1 MSFARWSARRVA
13 TICFSWVIGFPPLAL
28 AALFTRA
35 ALFSRPS
42 ANSIEG
48 TGSLTNIF
56 EYPSP
61 TATLL
66 SILWLGPP
74 LLVVGIWLLVRE
86 RGDDSG
92 PPRPTEG

>member
-1 MSFARWSARRVA
+1 MSFARWSWRRVA
-13 TICFSWVIGFPPLAL
+13 KVCVAWLIGFPPLAL
-28 AALFTRA
+28 AVLFTRA
-35 ALFSRPS
+35 ALLDRPS
-42 ANSIEG
+42 SAIPVEEG
-48 TGSLTNIF
+48 GILKLIF

-74 LLVVGIWLLVRE
+74 LLLLGIRVLMRE

-92 PPRPTEG
+92 AT

>member
-13 TICFSWVIGFPPLAL
+13 IVCFAWFIGFPPLAL

-35 ALFSRPS
+35 ALLSRPS
-42 ANSIEG
+42 ANSMEG
-48 TGSLTNIF
+48 PGSLKNIF

-66 SILWLGPP
+66 SILWVGPP
-74 LLVVGIWLLVRE
+74 LLVVGMWLLARE
-86 RGDDSG
+86 RSDDSG
-92 PPRPTEG
+92 SI